1 MLDLDKDYKSD
12 FNYSHEYFDNDHPNQ
27 WVKYTNPTSVVDV
40 GYKLN
45 SYGYRCDEFD
55 LQSEL
60 PIVFMG
66 CSHTFGLGLP
76 LEDTWAYKTISNIRA
91 KTNKTIP
98 YWNLARNGS
107 SIDLQFWNLNKH
119 IEQLKPKFIF
129 FLIPSIYRR
138 LPYFDNKFHEF
149 QVNENQP
156 SELYLPLAVQK
167 AAGLFVNKSYAIFET
182 YKYFMLIN
190 ALCERHGTQLL
201 FQYSDIYEGENS
213 YTFFRD
219 HNNYSMFKKL
229 DTHWVDMRTNGVNDR
244 RLDYARDRM
253 HRGPLSNKAFAD
265 ALWQEINTYF

>member
-1 MLDLDKDYKSD
+1 MFDPDKIFQVD

-27 WVKYTNPTSVVDV
+27 WVNYTNPTNVVDNV
-40 GYKLN
+40 YYKLN
-45 SYGYRCDEFD
+45 SYGYRCDEFN

-66 CSHTFGLGLP
+66 CSHTFGLGLS

-129 FLIPSIYRR
+129 FLIPAIYRR
-138 LPYFDNKFHEF
+138 LVMFNNHFFEF
-149 QVNENQP
+149 QVKESHP
-156 SELYLPLAVQK
+156 EETLFPIPVQK
-167 AAGLFVNKSYAIFET
+167 ASGLFVDDNYAITEAH
-182 YKYFMLIN
+182 KYFMLID
-190 ALCERHGTQLL
+190 ALCQRHGTQLL
-201 FQYSDIYEGENS
+201 FQYSDIYEGEKP
-213 YTFFRD
+213 YTFFKN
-219 HNNYSMFKKL
+219 HGNYSMFKKL
-229 DTHWVDMRTNGVNDR
+229 DTHFVDMSNDR

-253 HRGPLSNKAFAD
+253 HRGPISNKAFAD
-265 ALWQEINTYF
+265 ALWQEINIYF

>member
-1 MLDLDKDYKSD
+1 MIDPDKDYKID
-12 FNYSHEYFDNDHPNQ
+12 FNYNHEYFDNDNPDQ
-27 WVKYTNPTSVVDV
+27 WGQYTNPTSVVNV

-45 SYGYRCDEFD
+45 SLGYRCDEFN
-55 LQSEL
+55 LESEL
-60 PIVFMG
+60 PVVFMG

-76 LEDTWAYKTISNIRA
+76 LEDTWTYQTISNIRA

-107 SIDLQFWNLNKH
+107 SIDLQFWNLHKH

-129 FLIPSIYRR
+129 FLVPAIYRR
-138 LPYFDNKFHEF
+138 ILFFKNRLHDF
-149 QVNENQP
+149 QVKENH
-156 SELYLPLAVQK
+156 SLESSLPIEIQRAM
-167 AAGLFVNKSYAIFET
+167 GLFVDDSYAISESH
-182 YKYFMLIN
+182 KYLMLID
-190 ALCERHGTQLL
+190 ALCERHGTELL
-201 FQYSDIYEGENS
+201 FQYSDIYEGEDS

-219 HNNYSMFKKL
+219 HGNYKKLKKL

-253 HRGPLSNKAFAD
+253 HRGPISNAAFAD

>member
-1 MLDLDKDYKSD
+1 MIDPDKDYKSD
-12 FNYSHEYFDNDHPNQ
+12 FNYSHKYFDNDHPDS
-27 WVKYTNPTSVVDV
+27 WVNYTNPTSVVDNH
-40 GYKLN
+40 YKLN
-45 SYGYRCDEFD
+45 SYGYRCDEFN

-66 CSHTFGLGLP
+66 CSHAFGLGLP
-76 LEDTWAYKTISNIRA
+76 LEDTWAYQTISNIRA

-129 FLIPSIYRR
+129 FLIPAIYRR
-138 LPYFDNKFHEF
+138 LPVFDYRFHEF
-149 QVNENQP
+149 QVNENQA
-156 SELYLPLAVQK
+156 SETHLPLAVQK
-167 AAGLFVNKSYAIFET
+167 AAGLFVNESFAILET
-182 YKYFMLIN
+182 HKYFMLIN

-201 FQYSDIYEGENS
+201 FQYSDIYEGDIP
-213 YTFFRD
+213 YVFFRD
-219 HNNYSMFKKL
+219 RGNYSMFKKL
-229 DTHWVDMRTNGVNDR
+229 DTHFVDMHKDR

-253 HRGPLSNKAFAD
+253 HRGPKSNAAFSD